1 MLMIPKNHHLKSRA
15 LSMFLVMLMLL
26 STTAAIAS
34 TASASMARS
43 YTTNRDPHDVAIGD
57 FNCDGHNDLA
67 MATDGTHTISIL
79 WNDGNGDFS
88 ERQDVWVSKNTSR
101 NAEWDEFSNVQFI
114 EVGEFTG
121 DTATDIVI
129 YQRNNPFK
137 TDDNGAPAGD
147 PGNVTI
153 IENGGCNEKSWS
165 IGARFTHFYAWD
177 LTVGDADQDGNDDIF
192 VLDLLGDLATQ
203 RVVTY
208 RGPITSNTQGTV
220 TSLGSSTS
228 DRYQNLEVGDWGET
242 ETGGLSG
249 TCTDDD
255 LWLQR
260 AEGVDYRTGQVTNPG
275 NDDNMTIIEFSCLTN
290 TYPATFTFSATSPPP
305 NTHVINMNTGT
316 SENFDIGD
324 MDDDNVIDSIVMMD
338 SNLENVTY
346 VTSSAV
352 GTWSSPSLAYFG
364 PYISWSVAIAD
375 LNGDQEP
382 DFINPTI
389 AYQQNTSDS
398 AGGSTSSFYLN
409 FPTTVQV
416 TLSNGNGGHLSPLSY
431 AAGRRP
437 NVVDVGQLAG
447 SSGSSDDLVIGHA
460 NWRFSG
466 WRDNFGWDGQY
477 DTVSVIE
484 MDSKDLSVSSIEISP
499 VDKFFGIV
507 GEGTRD
513 INVTVTNT
521 GMDVLNGQ
529 QATLDV
535 ELKIVDAPNSS
546 NTTVYEMD
554 WDAPENKASCSGC
567 TWSYEE
573 YVDQATMWHEET
585 NNSVGGTSGNNDPN
599 VSANYNNPT
608 DFMWAGYYETNSS
621 GDTWSGYGR
630 NWDDAMVLEDVDL
643 TGSDRA
649 FMSLELFRHLGPRS
663 PWKPRPIR
671 KLPCW

>member
-255 LWLQR
+255 
-260 AEGVDYRTGQVTNPG
+260 
-275 NDDNMTIIEFSCLTN
+275 
-290 TYPATFTFSATSPPP
+290 
-305 NTHVINMNTGT
+305 
-316 SENFDIGD
+316 
-324 MDDDNVIDSIVMMD
+324 
-338 SNLENVTY
+338 
-346 VTSSAV
+346 
-352 GTWSSPSLAYFG
+352 
-364 PYISWSVAIAD
+364 
-375 LNGDQEP
+375 
-382 DFINPTI
+382 
-389 AYQQNTSDS
+389 
-398 AGGSTSSFYLN
+398 
-409 FPTTVQV
+409 
-416 TLSNGNGGHLSPLSY
+416 
-431 AAGRRP
+431 
-437 NVVDVGQLAG
+437 
-447 SSGSSDDLVIGHA
+447 
-460 NWRFSG
+460 
-466 WRDNFGWDGQY
+466 
-477 DTVSVIE
+477 
-484 MDSKDLSVSSIEISP
+484 
-499 VDKFFGIV
+499 
-507 GEGTRD
+507 
-513 INVTVTNT
+513 
-521 GMDVLNGQ
+521 
-529 QATLDV
+529 
-535 ELKIVDAPNSS
+535 
-546 NTTVYEMD
+546 
-554 WDAPENKASCSGC
+554 
-567 TWSYEE
+567 
-573 YVDQATMWHEET
+573 
-585 NNSVGGTSGNNDPN
+585 
-599 VSANYNNPT
+599 
-608 DFMWAGYYETNSS
+608 
-621 GDTWSGYGR
+621 
-630 NWDDAMVLEDVDL
+630 
-643 TGSDRA
+643 
-649 FMSLELFRHLGPRS
+649 
-663 PWKPRPIR
+663 
-671 KLPCW
+671 